1 MQSLH
6 FEAKLSESN
15 ELTPPSQIGEF
26 NPVSLEDDYRKS
38 AAETLD
44 LAQRAPTA
52 EDKARLLGLATAWL
66 NLADRAH
73 RTASHVRKLRELN
86 PLLRS

>member
-1 MQSLH
+1 L
-6 FEAKLSESN
+6 
-15 ELTPPSQIGEF
+15 GEF
-26 NPVSLEDDYRKS
+26 NPVSQEDDYRKS

-66 NLADRAH
+66 NLADSAR
-73 RTASHVRKLRELN
+73 RTANHVRKLN